1 MDTVPYGYGGDNT
14 QGEAEPERREFLV
27 VVKVLV
33 YSLYSNYI
41 VSTTQHDIEWIW
53 MDSLTQG
60 CVRYLRATTQG
71 KVYVR
76 VYSFTLSL
84 TKTGRFDAPAPGRM
98 DLQNLSGYEANLSF
112 SASLRSGSSNM
123 DLQGPADDHREG
135 AKG

>member
-1 MDTVPYGYGGDNT
+1 M
-14 QGEAEPERREFLV
+14 
-27 VVKVLV
+27 
-33 YSLYSNYI
+33 YSFILICSNYI
-41 VSTTQHDIEWIW
+41 VSTTQHDIEW